1 MLTLY
6 VGNRA
11 PITVR
16 GLEEDD
22 DATWAITAD
31 PASDTP
37 VGALS
42 GALTWDASITRHT
55 LTIGGESLVASL
67 VGVPY
72 WLVVRVAP
80 DVRVV
85 TPVTVEAFL
94 PATTARPA

>member
-31 PASDTP
+31 PASDAA
-37 VGALS
+37 VGSLFGDLA
-42 GALTWDASITRHT
+42 WDAESKRHT
-55 LTIGGESLVASL
+55 LAIGGASLVASM
-67 VGVPY
+67 VGVSY
-72 WLVVRVAP
+72 WLVVRVVP

-85 TPVTVEAFL
+85 TPVTVEPLL
-94 PATTARPA
+94 PARVART